1 VLYRVLVIT
10 TAIGRR
16 IPLRVGQAFG
26 RALGSLAWHLVRR
39 ERCKAL
45 ANIAVAF
52 PEWSDAARR
61 DTIRAMFRHLGMS
74 VFEIAW
80 LWNMDAERFARHMT
94 IEGAEA
100 VRARI
105 ALGRPIVIF
114 TAHCGNWEW
123 LALAIARHL
132 TPLTALQRE
141 RDDPEMNRYIS
152 EFRRRGGITTID
164 RGSAASARTMISAI
178 RKGSALGFLID
189 QNIRAESVRV
199 PFFGR
204 PAATPVGPARLAIRV
219 EADAV
224 PSFIER
230 TPDGRH
236 LVRFLA
242 PIPCRRDDDPIELT
256 ARITRAI
263 EDQIRRAPTQWVWM
277 HDRWR
282 ERPQWDVTPPE
293 TPDS

>member
-1 VLYRVLVIT
+1 VLYRALVIA
-10 TAIGRR
+10 TAVGRR
-16 IPLRVGQAFG
+16 IPLRFGQAFG
-26 RALGSLAWHLVRR
+26 RTLGSLAWHLVRR
-39 ERCKAL
+39 ERRKAL
-45 ANIAVAF
+45 ANIAIAF
-52 PEWSDAARR
+52 PDWSEEARR
-61 DTIRAMFRHLGMS
+61 DAIRAMFRHLGVS

-80 LWNMDAERFARHMT
+80 LWNMDAEQFARQMT

-100 VRARI
+100 VRERI
-105 ALGRPIVIF
+105 AQGRPIMIF
-114 TAHCGNWEW
+114 TGHCGNWEW
-123 LALAIARHL
+123 LALTIARHV
-132 TPLTALQRE
+132 TPLTVLQRE

-178 RKGSALGFLID
+178 RKGAALGFLID
-189 QNIRAESVRV
+189 QNIRAESVR
-199 PFFGR
+199 
-204 PAATPVGPARLAIRV
+204 PAPTPVGPARLAIRV

-230 TPDGRH
+230 MPDGRH
-236 LVRFLA
+236 LVRFLE

-263 EDQIRRAPTQWVWM
+263 EDQIRRVPAQWVWM

-282 ERPQWDVTPPE
+282 ERPKWDVTPQEIPE
-293 TPDS
+293 S